1 MQGVQ
6 VWSVVRELRGLPR
19 WINGRESTCQCKRH
33 RRHVFDPWVGKMP
46 WRREWLLTPI
56 FLPGKSHGQ
65 RNLVG
70 YGPWG
75 RRESTQLKQLSSSN
89 RSRELRSQWCRQ
101 KKKRQLLGLLHAIS
115 PEKREIS
122 TYDTESFSSSSL
134 CSPFLHGIY
143 MDMKRARSFCA
154 SECLFLFFSASLLT
168 PLKHLQAKFPLFK
181 LCWKS
186 ELNVIGGYQMLGF
199 GKILRTSGQFVLCWK
214 DI

>member
-1 MQGVQ
+1 MVENPPASARDIGDMCLIPGLGRCPGEGSGYSLQYSCQENPMDRGTWWAMVRGVAESQ
-6 VWSVVRELRGLPR
+6 HNWSNWAVATGA
-19 WINGRESTCQCKRH
+19 GSY
-33 RRHVFDPWVGKMP
+33 DPSGADK
-46 WRREWLLTPI
+46 
-56 FLPGKSHGQ
+56 
-65 RNLVG
+65 
-70 YGPWG
+70 
-75 RRESTQLKQLSSSN
+75 
-89 RSRELRSQWCRQ
+89 